1 MGAYSTGGAYSRGC
15 LFDIAVSR
23 VGAYSRLG
31 AYSRGRLI
39 EALRYLNCSYV

>member
-1 MGAYSTGGAYSRGC
+1 MGAYSRGDAYSRGC

-23 VGAYSRLG
+23 VVAYLK
-31 AYSRGRLI
+31 GRLI